1 MGTSGTEFKGKK
13 KNAVHV
19 GGGESLELFN
29 VYRTSVWDDGR
40 VLEVERSGGCTN
52 VTGLNVINDTLK
64 ND

>member
-1 MGTSGTEFKGKK
+1 M
-13 KNAVHV
+13 
-19 GGGESLELFN
+19 FN
-29 VYRTSVWDDGR
+29 GYSVSVWDDGR